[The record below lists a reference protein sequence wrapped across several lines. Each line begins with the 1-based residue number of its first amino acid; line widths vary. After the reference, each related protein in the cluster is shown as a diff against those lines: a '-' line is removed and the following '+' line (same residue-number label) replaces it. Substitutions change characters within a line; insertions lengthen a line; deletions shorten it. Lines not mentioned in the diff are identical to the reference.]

1 MNFLRCFK
9 ARFGSLSLRKRFGVR
24 TLFGSASP
32 AKDLVMLSSEDDS
45 PPLRPPEACPYHD
58 HDDSFMIPHLPT
70 CPLLIPLP
78 SSPLVMPFELP
89 SESTVVGEHDLD
101 AVHDYDHDHDHDHED
116 WSLDSIDT
124 NNAPEGDDTPLTDDD
139 DCSSLRRSIPSSALS
154 PPETPHATTP
164 GEGDNKPSKSNIF
177 DWSEP
182 AIADLD
188 PRQGSSP
195 RPKTVHGIKS
205 REPRASRLSG
215 RRGSNALHLR
225 SQSVPLP
232 PDASGHRSHN
242 NASKLESWVLG
253 NKGVSEDWDGDF
265 EFEESPRPAKQVVV
279 ANEGIRS
286 SISSGM
292 VVPRAILER
301 QASVRGQFGQVKELT
316 LLVEELKRLQQQA
329 SHQGI
334 MQGQSVELW
343 KEAEGIINLATVD
356 DEEEDLLPPRS
367 PPAATAIYDFDIF
380 DEDSPPSLGRR
391 KTYFT
396 PTKEA
401 WPMMIDDVAP
411 ALPASRALLDSSPL
425 STPPRSR
432 PRKESSAQA
441 KCVLETIHQQRNPQ
455 SPELRDSKS
464 SQKKLPFDTNSL
476 RDLVTRAGVLT
487 RALKEIVRRAE
498 NPPSTPQH
506 LPATPPRDPLFSQI
520 FQPHPSSPSLSRSSP
535 RITQSPKSTSFRG
548 GNMAGNENEINGHM
562 KMMAVV

>member
-32 AKDLVMLSSEDDS
+32 AKDLVMLSSEEDA
-45 PPLRPPEACPYHD
+45 PPLMPPEACPYHD
-58 HDDSFMIPHLPT
+58 HDDSLMISHLPT

-78 SSPLVMPFELP
+78 LSPLVMPFELP
-89 SESTVVGEHDLD
+89 PESMVVVEHDLD
-101 AVHDYDHDHDHDHED
+101 AVHDYDHED

-124 NNAPEGDDTPLTDDD
+124 NIAPQGDDTPMTDDD
-139 DCSSLRRSIPSSALS
+139 DCSSLRRSIPSSALA
-154 PPETPHATTP
+154 PPEPSHATRP
-164 GEGDNKPSKSNIF
+164 GDGDRPSKPNIF

-232 PDASGHRSHN
+232 PDTSGHRSHN

-279 ANEGIRS
+279 ENEGIRS
-286 SISSGM
+286 SLSSGM
-292 VVPRAILER
+292 IVPRAILEQ

-367 PPAATAIYDFDIF
+367 PPPPAAAIYDFDLF
-380 DEDSPPSLGRR
+380 DDDSSPPSLGRR

-396 PTKEA
+396 PTKEP
-401 WPMMIDDVAP
+401 WPAIDDIAP
-411 ALPASRALLDSSPL
+411 ALIASRALLESSPL

-432 PRKESSAQA
+432 PRKESTAQA
-441 KCVLETIHQQRNPQ
+441 KSVLETIHHQRNPQ

-464 SQKKLPFDTNSL
+464 AQKKLPFDTNSL

-498 NPPSTPQH
+498 NPPSTPKHQ
-506 LPATPPRDPLFSQI
+506 PATPPRDPLFSQI
-520 FQPHPSSPSLSRSSP
+520 FQQHPSSPSVSRSP

>member
-24 TLFGSASP
+24 ALFGSASP
-32 AKDLVMLSSEDDS
+32 ANNLVMLSSEDDS
-45 PPLRPPEACPYHD
+45 PPLMPPEACPYHD
-58 HDDSFMIPHLPT
+58 QDDASIIPHRPT

-78 SSPLVMPFELP
+78 LSPLIMPSELP
-89 SESTVVGEHDLD
+89 SEGMVLLEHDLD
-101 AVHDYDHDHDHDHED
+101 AFHDYDHED
-116 WSLDSIDT
+116 WSFDSTDT
-124 NNAPEGDDTPLTDDD
+124 NNAPQGENTPMTDDD
-139 DCSSLRRSIPSSALS
+139 DCSSRRRSTVSSAFA
-154 PPETPHATTP
+154 PPELPHATAACDEDT
-164 GEGDNKPSKSNIF
+164 PSKPNIF

-182 AIADLD
+182 PMAEID

-195 RPKTVHGIKS
+195 RPKTVHGVKTRES
-205 REPRASRLSG
+205 RSSRLSG

-232 PDASGHRSHN
+232 PDTMGHRSHN

-265 EFEESPRPAKQVVV
+265 EFEDSPRPVKQVVV
-279 ANEGIRS
+279 ENEGIRS

-334 MQGQSVELW
+334 MHGQSVELW

-367 PPAATAIYDFDIF
+367 PPTANYDFDLF
-380 DEDSPPSLGRR
+380 DDDSPSSHARR
-391 KTYFT
+391 KIQYTS
-396 PTKEA
+396 PNKEA
-401 WPMMIDDVAP
+401 WPVMIDDVAP
-411 ALPASRALLDSSPL
+411 ALPASSRTLLDSSPL

-432 PRKESSAQA
+432 PRKESTAQA
-441 KCVLETIHQQRNPQ
+441 KSVLETIHHQRNPHT
-455 SPELRDSKS
+455 PPDFRDSRS
-464 SQKKLPFDTNSL
+464 SHKKLPFDTNSL

-498 NPPSTPQH
+498 NPPSTPKNQ
-506 LPATPPRDPLFSQI
+506 PATPPRDPLFSQI
-520 FQPHPSSPSLSRSSP
+520 FQHHPSSPTASRTP
-535 RITQSPKSTSFRG
+535 RITQSPKPASYLG
-548 GNMAGNENEINGHM
+548 GSMAGTENEINGHM

>member
-32 AKDLVMLSSEDDS
+32 AKDLVMLSGEDDS
-45 PPLRPPEACPYHD
+45 PPLRPPPEACPYHD
-58 HDDSFMIPHLPT
+58 HDDSFMIAHFPT

-78 SSPLVMPFELP
+78 LSPLVMPFELP
-89 SESTVVGEHDLD
+89 SESMVVVEHDLD
-101 AVHDYDHDHDHDHED
+101 AVHDYDHED

-124 NNAPEGDDTPLTDDD
+124 NNAPQGDDTPMTDDD
-139 DCSSLRRSIPSSALS
+139 DCSSPRRSIPSSALA
-154 PPETPHATTP
+154 PPDFPHATAP
-164 GEGDNKPSKSNIF
+164 GDGDKPSKPNIF

-182 AIADLD
+182 PIAGLD

-232 PDASGHRSHN
+232 PDTSGHRSHN

-265 EFEESPRPAKQVVV
+265 EFDESPRPAKQVVV
-279 ANEGIRS
+279 ENEGFRS
-286 SISSGM
+286 SLSSGM
-292 VVPRAILER
+292 VVPRAIMER

-334 MQGQSVELW
+334 MHGQSVELW

-367 PPAATAIYDFDIF
+367 PPAAFYDFDLF
-380 DEDSPPSLGRR
+380 DEDSPSSLGRR
-391 KTYFT
+391 KSYFT
-396 PTKEA
+396 PTKEP
-401 WPMMIDDVAP
+401 WPVMIDDVAP

-432 PRKESSAQA
+432 PRKESTAQA
-441 KCVLETIHQQRNPQ
+441 KSVLETIHHQRNPQ
-455 SPELRDSKS
+455 SPDLRDSKS
-464 SQKKLPFDTNSL
+464 SPKKLPFDTNSL

-498 NPPSTPQH
+498 NPPSTPKHQ
-506 LPATPPRDPLFSQI
+506 PATPPRDPLFSQI
-520 FQPHPSSPSLSRSSP
+520 FQHHPSSPSVSRSP

-548 GNMAGNENEINGHM
+548 GTMTGNENEINGHM
-562 KMMAVV
+562 KMMTVV

>member
-32 AKDLVMLSSEDDS
+32 AKDLVMLSSEDDA
-45 PPLRPPEACPYHD
+45 PPLLSREACPYHD
-58 HDDSFMIPHLPT
+58 HDDSSSMMPHLPT
-70 CPLLIPLP
+70 TCPLMIPLP
-78 SSPLVMPFELP
+78 LSPLIMSFELP
-89 SESTVVGEHDLD
+89 SEGMLILEHDLD
-101 AVHDYDHDHDHDHED
+101 AVHDYEHED

-124 NNAPEGDDTPLTDDD
+124 NHAPQGDDTPMTDDD
-139 DCSSLRRSIPSSALS
+139 GCSSLRRSSPSSALAS
-154 PPETPHATTP
+154 PEPRHATAS
-164 GEGDNKPSKSNIF
+164 GDGDKPAKPNIF

-195 RPKTVHGIKS
+195 RPKTVHGVKS

-215 RRGSNALHLR
+215 RRGSNAIHLR

-232 PDASGHRSHN
+232 PDTSGHRAHN

-265 EFEESPRPAKQVVV
+265 DFEESPRPSKQVVV
-279 ANEGIRS
+279 ENEGVRS
-286 SISSGM
+286 SISSGV

-334 MQGQSVELW
+334 MQGQSIELW

-367 PPAATAIYDFDIF
+367 PPTAAAIYDFDLF
-380 DEDSPPSLGRR
+380 DEDSSPASLPRR
-391 KTYFT
+391 KSYFT
-396 PTKEA
+396 PPKDS
-401 WPMMIDDVAP
+401 WPGMIDDIAP
-411 ALPASRALLDSSPL
+411 ALIASRALLDSSPL
-425 STPPRSR
+425 STPPRTR
-432 PRKESSAQA
+432 PRKESTAQA
-441 KCVLETIHQQRNPQ
+441 KSVLETIHHQRNPQ
-455 SPELRDSKS
+455 SPEFRDAKS

-476 RDLVTRAGVLT
+476 RDLVIRAGVLT

-498 NPPSTPQH
+498 NPPSTPKNQ
-506 LPATPPRDPLFSQI
+506 PATPPRDPLFSQI
-520 FQPHPSSPSLSRSSP
+520 FQQHPSSPSVSRSP
-535 RITQSPKSTSFRG
+535 RVTQSPKSSSFRG
-548 GNMAGNENEINGHM
+548 GSLAGNENEINGHM